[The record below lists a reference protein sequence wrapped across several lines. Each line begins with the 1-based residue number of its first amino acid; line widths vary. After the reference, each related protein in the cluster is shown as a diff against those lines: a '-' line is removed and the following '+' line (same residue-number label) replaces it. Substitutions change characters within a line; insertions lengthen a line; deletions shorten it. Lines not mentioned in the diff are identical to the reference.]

1 MHHIH
6 QRIVQ
11 ETGFPINIKDNM
23 QSNSQKVTVLLNIIL
38 MNVAAHKT
46 IVHLSDI
53 FSPGG
58 RLKLPQFKY
67 FAGRV

>member
-23 QSNSQKVTVLLNIIL
+23 QSNSQKVIIL
-38 MNVAAHKT
+38 INVAAHKT

-53 FSPGG
+53 FSHGG
-58 RLKLPQFKY
+58 RLKLPQFNY
-67 FAGRV
+67 LAGRV